1 VISVSSAFF
10 SLSVFSDIIGPVY
23 SAYKRISVVG
33 TTGSGKT
40 TVAREIAARLQIPH
54 IQLDALYWDRDWTG
68 VPDEVFRERITA
80 AIAEDQW
87 VADGNY
93 SRMRSLVWGRANT
106 VVFLDYAY
114 FRVFWQL
121 LKRTI
126 QRGLRKE
133 VMWGHNRETLGKAFF
148 SRDSILLWML
158 KTYRRNSKKYPA
170 LFKKPEYAH
179 LEVVHL
185 RTARETEERL
195 FSLSTTEDTHIL
207 SERE

>member
-1 VISVSSAFF
+1 
-10 SLSVFSDIIGPVY
+10 VY

-40 TVAREIAARLQIPH
+40 TAAREIAARLQIPH

-68 VPDEVFRERITA
+68 VSDEIFRERIAA
-80 AIAEDQW
+80 AIAGDQW
-87 VADGNY
+87 VVDGNY
-93 SRMRSLVWGRANT
+93 SRMRSPVWGRANM
-106 VVFLDYAY
+106 VVFLDYTF

-126 QRGLRKE
+126 RRGLRKE
-133 VMWGHNRETLGKAFF
+133 VLWGYNRETLGKAFF

-170 LFKKPEYAH
+170 LFEQPEYAH

-185 RTARETEERL
+185 HTARETEEWL
-195 FSLSTTEDTHIL
+195 PLTLANLCNIL
-207 SERE
+207 